1 MLGEMTMAQQSNF
14 NSQAQNPMSEYL
26 LKLQLIVSNTEFK
39 NKALAQQYETMESH
53 IQGDKYVSAM
63 TGKDVFESYEYDSR
77 DVYTY
82 LESKGYDEPKIF
94 FLIQH
99 PQMIPH
105 QYKDEL
111 MADAREKFVNSYQEQ
126 NRYYLMLN
134 GLPFPGSDTEV
145 PEEVVLI
152 PDGFYE
158 MYEADGVIFR
168 DQPVHTMPKKYQEL
182 FMNTSWY
189 TQCIEEHPNAEYL
202 KHIGSNSIPYEISRP
217 ASDGSIL
224 LINTSKLSTYH
235 PIFGNV
241 SVSYDIVHKFSS
253 VYKETRNYVYQTL
266 RGDFSEIY
274 PNYDSFIRFLAI
286 YLAIGNCMNEFLKLS
301 GSYIHMNNVTANN
314 LFSLYG
320 LPSVIMEGTSMIE
333 FLKKFR
339 LILMDKGTN
348 KVYRVKD
355 LIGYQNTDIY
365 TLVMVKQ
372 QVFENGIPIYT
383 YDENHNKIPKTRIV
397 FRRIGTTDDDV
408 SYFKF
413 RESTKEYPYE
423 EIRDADPRWW
433 NTREVEDMI
442 HEMNYTLSN
451 SKYIQLSTHL
461 SMRDIWWQCVIL
473 LRGILDNKIETKNTM
488 LNLNYSINGSST
500 MSLFDAVLSLI
511 IMMNWQSVDFK
522 GDPFHGDLYIPNTQ
536 SLGREDCV
544 DMLYNGLQ
552 NAARYE
558 RSMGYAKDQVIGLQE
573 YYDVE
578 EYDDKGNPITVR
590 KVRLWNDKWYIAKRD
605 FTSFNPPSEG
615 GPSTNP
621 DAMMA
626 EIARGNIEEY
636 CAGSAI
642 DPGKPND
649 LLAGGPYKIAS
660 FNFNIKN
667 EDPDFYASM
676 EKMTYLSPDVF
687 VPMVDRVIERE
698 SINIAEVLMDDVKL
712 IQSYLSTKLRRARTI
727 LDYRQVSK
735 VYSKLFLVNPV
746 RDWFDNTEFNINDQL
761 MSDYELSS
769 NELLSFYRYF
779 NPFPVDENDN
789 DKPDLVVTWKDKTY
803 DIYLYYVLN
812 KQISLIKINDEMPF
826 TDRGFIE
833 AFVKALDI
841 SNNIQNIEGSTLSDN
856 IKNNGT
862 WKEIIKSKV
871 WYDYGNSD
879 GYPRTFQ
886 DLLMRTNSSL
896 YSFLMN
902 TKAEGN
908 TDSIVTFMR
917 AIIKALESY
926 SGSPLAGLEFKALG
940 MNNYFY
946 ILKEVISYFKSY
958 MVEFTSEEFT
968 YIFDGIFDNGGHP
981 NMIKLIDEITS
992 GGFNLVPHDS
1002 VQLYDISC
1010 AKANA
1015 LMRDDSTRL
1024 FHDEG
1029 IFRLRGTYQSM
1040 LSSGYDIWYD
1050 NGKRISKEAP
1060 SIDPSTEVVANIIS
1074 EVVDGSVQ
1082 YKLIINTL
1090 YMDIIP
1096 ANYYGNVR

>member
-1 MLGEMTMAQQSNF
+1 MAQQQSNF

-53 IQGDKYVSAM
+53 IQGDKYVSAK
-63 TGKDVFESYEYDSR
+63 TGKDIFESYEYDSR
-77 DVYTY
+77 DVYNY
-82 LESKGYDEPKIF
+82 LASKGYDEPKIF

-99 PQMIPH
+99 PQMIP
-105 QYKDEL
+105 QKYKDEL
-111 MADAREKFVNSYQEQ
+111 MIEAREKFIASYQEQ

-145 PEEVVLI
+145 AEEEVLI
-152 PDGFYE
+152 PEGFYE
-158 MYEADGVIFR
+158 MYEADGVIYR
-168 DQPVHTMPKKYQEL
+168 DQPIHTMPKKYQEL
-182 FMNTSWY
+182 FMNTTWY
-189 TQCIEEHPNAEYL
+189 TQCLEEHPSAEYL

-224 LINTSKLSTYH
+224 LTNTSKLSTFH

-241 SVSYDIVHKFSS
+241 SVSYDIVHKFTS

-286 YLAIGNCMNEFLKLS
+286 YLSIGNCMNEFLKLS

-461 SMRDIWWQCVIL
+461 SMTDIWWQCVIL
-473 LRGILDNKIETKNTM
+473 LRGLLDNKIETKNTQ
-488 LNLNYSINGSST
+488 LNINYNINGSSS
-500 MSLFDAVLSLI
+500 MSLFDAILSLI
-511 IMMNWQSVDFK
+511 IMMNWQTVDFK
-522 GDPFHGDLYIPNTQ
+522 GDPFHGELYIPNTQ
-536 SLGREDCV
+536 SLGRDDCV
-544 DMLYNGLQ
+544 DMLYNGTQ

-558 RSMGYAKDQVIGLQE
+558 RSTGYAQGQIIGLQE
-573 YYDVE
+573 YYE
-578 EYDDKGNPITVR
+578 TQRYDEKGNLVTER
-590 KVRLWNDKWYIAKRD
+590 NVRLWNGTWYIAKHD
-605 FTSFNPPSEG
+605 FTSFNPSSQG
-615 GPSTNP
+615 GPSSDP
-621 DAMMA
+621 AAMQA
-626 EIARGNIEEY
+626 ELARGTIEVYGDE
-636 CAGSAI
+636 SVLT
-642 DPGKPND
+642 PGKAND
-649 LLAGGPYKIAS
+649 LMLGGPYKIAS
-660 FNFNIKN
+660 FNFNIKD
-667 EDPDFYASM
+667 EDPEFYKSISN
-676 EKMTYLSPDVF
+676 MTYLSPDVF
-687 VPMVDRVIERE
+687 VPMLDRVVERE
-698 SINIAEVLMDDVKL
+698 SINIADVLMNDVKL
-712 IQSYLSTKLRRARTI
+712 IQNYLSTKLRRARTI
-727 LDYRQVSK
+727 LDYRQTSK
-735 VYSKLFLVNPV
+735 VYSKLFLVDPV
-746 RDWFDNTEFNINDQL
+746 RDWFDNSEFNINDQL

-779 NPFPVDENDN
+779 NPFPVDENDHE
-789 DKPDLVVTWKDKTY
+789 KPDLVVNWEGKDY
-803 DIYLYYVLN
+803 NVYLYNVLN
-812 KQISLIKINDEMPF
+812 KQVSLIEINDEHPF
-826 TDRGFIE
+826 TDRSFIE
-833 AFVKALDI
+833 AFVNALDM
-841 SNNIQNIEGSTLSDN
+841 SNNIQNIEGSSLSDN

-871 WYDYGNSD
+871 WYDYGNAD

-908 TDSIVTFMR
+908 VDSIVTFMR

-926 SGSPLAGLEFKALG
+926 SGSSLAGLEFKALG
-940 MNNYFY
+940 INNYFY

-968 YIFDGIFDNGGHP
+968 YIFDGIFDNGGRP

-992 GGFNLVPHDS
+992 GGFEVMPHDTAA
-1002 VQLYDISC
+1002 LYDVSC
-1010 AKANA
+1010 AKATA
-1015 LMRDDSTRL
+1015 GMRDDNSEL
-1024 FHDEG
+1024 LHDEG
-1029 IFRLRGTYQSM
+1029 IFRLRAAYST
-1040 LSSGYDIWYD
+1040 LLASGYDIWYD
-1050 NGKRISKEAP
+1050 DGKRITKQAP
-1060 SIDPSTEVVANIIS
+1060 TIDPTTEVVANIVS
-1074 EVVDGSVQ
+1074 EVVNGSLQ

>member
-1 MLGEMTMAQQSNF
+1 MAQQSNF

-158 MYEADGVIFR
+158 MYEADGIIFR

-413 RESTKEYPYE
+413 RENTKEYPYE

-590 KVRLWNDKWYIAKRD
+590 KVRLWNDKWYIAKHD

-636 CAGSAI
+636 CEGSAI

-812 KQISLIKINDEMPF
+812 KQISLIEIKDETPF

-833 AFVKALDI
+833 AFVKALDA

-981 NMIKLIDEITS
+981 NMIKLIDEMTS

-1015 LMRDDSTRL
+1015 LMRDDNTRL

-1050 NGKRISKEAP
+1050 NGKWISKEAP

-1074 EVVDGSVQ
+1074 EVVNGSVQ
-1082 YKLIINTL
+1082 YKLIINTS

>member
-1 MLGEMTMAQQSNF
+1 MAQQSNF

-111 MADAREKFVNSYQEQ
+111 MVDAREKFVNSYQEQ

-202 KHIGSNSIPYEISRP
+202 KHIGSNSIPYEVSRP

-266 RGDFSEIY
+266 RGDFSDIY

-423 EIRDADPRWW
+423 EIRNADPRWW

-578 EYDDKGNPITVR
+578 EYDDKGNPIMVR

-615 GPSTNP
+615 GPSTDP

-636 CAGSAI
+636 CEGSTI

-649 LLAGGPYKIAS
+649 LLVGGPYKLAS

-676 EKMTYLSPDVF
+676 KKMTYLSPDVF

-812 KQISLIKINDEMPF
+812 KQISLIEINDETPF

-833 AFVKALDI
+833 AFVKSLEA

-908 TDSIVTFMR
+908 ADSIVTFMR

-1074 EVVDGSVQ
+1074 EVVNGSVQ